1 MIERDYSSSALSSIK
16 RAKSVAYKENHST
29 YGVCHLITAL
39 INEPTGLEEVIS
51 GMGKDVNYILEWF
64 EVMQEMYKSTP
75 FNGKEDVHPDDEVV
89 KVFEESE
96 RSKIKL
102 GTDNIDALCVFSAVI
117 RDGVVYSSQQIETLG
132 ITEQDILKH
141 YNANQPVFLESDFK
155 GDVSTISSYLDNLQT
170 DEVIQKGKLILGRE
184 KEVRLTL
191 ENFERS
197 ESKGIIL
204 VGDSG
209 IGKTATINYFVRE
222 LSYSTDEYLKSH
234 LVFKLNVPRL
244 LASAS
249 SENEA
254 NKKVS
259 EVFSKLESINVP
271 SILVI
276 DDLHVLLE
284 NATGKANAIVNI
296 LNAQLSEGK
305 INMIFTINADS
316 YRKSLEKHPINSKLE
331 ILKLEELGEVEMLKC
346 LHKHKKRLEE
356 HFSIKISDKAIEET
370 IHLSKR
376 YFKEKKLPYG
386 AIDLIDKTVAAVK
399 MSNATVTE
407 EVDKIEKDFK
417 EVKDSEKFDF
427 SDLQLALNTIYRKV
441 SVIQTSRV
449 NKSFQLLPDN
459 QNLDEEVAKIDDFL
473 SALKELAN
481 DSIDTVSEMDIEAVV
496 SEITG
501 IPLGKIQTE
510 EKERLLNIDK
520 KLKERVKGQSSA
532 IQTLSDAI
540 IESRSGLSNP
550 KQPIGSFFF
559 LGPTG
564 TGKTE
569 LTKSLAELL
578 FDDENAMIRFDMSE
592 FKEEHSAALLYGA
605 PPGYVGYEEGGM
617 LVTKIRQRPY
627 SVVLFD
633 EIEKAHSSVYDVF
646 LQLMDEGIVHDKL
659 GREGDFSNAIVIFTS
674 NIGSQWIAEQITEGK
689 TPTSNEL
696 IEVMAQYFRPEF
708 LGRLTEVVP
717 FAPINQKVA
726 QDILVLHFNKLKK
739 QLEQQKQIELNISED
754 ALMFLSKKGFSQK
767 YGARPIA
774 GVVRTYVKKVMSK
787 MIVSEQVKKGDRVL
801 LDYKNENLV
810 WELL

>member
-1 MIERDYSSSALSSIK
+1 MIESDYSTSALSSIK
-16 RAKSVAYKENHST
+16 KAKSIAYRESHSS
-29 YGVCHLITAL
+29 YGVCHLVVAMF
-39 INEPTGLEEVIS
+39 NEPTGLDEIIN
-51 GMGKDVNYILEWF
+51 GMGKDVHYIIEWF
-64 EVMQEMYKSTP
+64 EVMAEMYSSSP
-75 FNGKEDVHPDDEVV
+75 IQDSQEIVADDEVKEV
-89 KVFEESE
+89 YSESE

-102 GTDNIDALCVFSAVI
+102 GTDNIDALCIFTAII
-117 RDGVVYSSQQIETLG
+117 REGVVYSGQQLETLG

-141 YNANQPVFLESDFK
+141 YNANTPTFLDSNFK
-155 GDVSTISSYLDNLQT
+155 ADVSTISSYIEDLQT
-170 DEVIQKGKLILGRE
+170 EETVQKGDLILGRE
-184 KEVRLTL
+184 KEVRLIL

-197 ESKGIIL
+197 ESKGVIL
-204 VGDSG
+204 VGESG
-209 IGKTATINYFVRE
+209 IGKSAIINYFVKE
-222 LSYSTDEYLKSH
+222 LSYSNDEYLKSH
-234 LVFKLNVPRL
+234 SVLKLNVPKL

-249 SENEA
+249 SDNDVT
-254 NKKVS
+254 KKMA
-259 EVFSKLESINVP
+259 ELFEKLDSIDAP
-271 SILVI
+271 CILAI

-284 NATGKANAIVNI
+284 NSASKTNVIVNV
-296 LNAQLSEGK
+296 LNAQLSNGR
-305 INMIFTINADS
+305 INMIFTINSDS
-316 YRKSLEKHPINSKLE
+316 YRKSLEKHPISGKLE
-331 ILKLEELGEVEMLKC
+331 LLKLEELGSLEMLKC
-346 LHKHKKRLEE
+346 LHKHKKRLENY
-356 HFSIKISDKAIEET
+356 FKIKISDKAIEES

-399 MSNATVTE
+399 MSNSTVTE
-407 EVDKIEKDFK
+407 EIEKIKKDFEELK
-417 EVKDSEKFDF
+417 KAQQYDF
-427 SDLQLALNTIYRKV
+427 SDLQLVYNTIFRKI
-441 SVIQTSRV
+441 SIIQTSKV
-449 NKSFQLLPDN
+449 NKSFKLSPDN
-459 QNLDEEVAKIDDFL
+459 QNLKEEVAKIDNFL
-473 SALKELAN
+473 SLLEESVKM
-481 DSIDTVSEMDIEAVV
+481 SINIVSETDLEAVV
-496 SEITG
+496 SEVTG

-510 EKERLLNIDK
+510 EKERLLNIGA
-520 KLKERVKGQSSA
+520 KLEERVKGQSNA

-646 LQLMDEGIVHDKL
+646 LQLMDEGVIHDKL

-674 NIGSQWIAEQITEGK
+674 NIGSQWISEQIINGRI
-689 TPTSNEL
+689 PTSNEL
-696 IEVMAQYFRPEF
+696 IEVMAKHFRPEF

-726 QDILVLHFNKLKK
+726 QAILEIHFNKLRK
-739 QLEQQKQIELNISED
+739 QLEQQKDIILNISEA
-754 ALMFLSKKGFSQK
+754 ALEFLSKKGFSQK

-774 GVVRTYVKKVMSK
+774 GVVRTYVKKVISK
-787 MIVSEQVKKGDRVL
+787 MIVSEQVNKGDSVL
-801 LDYKNENLV
+801 LDFKDDSLV
-810 WELL
+810 WELI